1 MLMHSQLMSENKTM
15 HNNVT
20 TNDTNDT
27 PASSAPCQGDGGNLY
42 TVQHHCTRTEVA
54 ELLHMS
60 TRSVD
65 RLLAQGRLTKVKF
78 SEVKQG
84 AVRIPY
90 RSVLNYLKGMKQGA
104 PRNYSGGT
112 PN

>member
-1 MLMHSQLMSENKTM
+1 
-15 HNNVT
+15 
-20 TNDTNDT
+20 
-27 PASSAPCQGDGGNLY
+27 
-42 TVQHHCTRTEVA
+42 
-54 ELLHMS
+54 MS